1 MKIVLNISIR
11 IIFVILFLSPNASF
25 SAWYHVDIK
34 NDCKLDETKKNSG
47 EQDLIVKTESCKK
60 NLPKLEKA
68 ANSKYSEI
76 SCFYVGGTDID
87 DIIKYRIERNKVY
100 LSPKDLPSDILYRSR
115 EKIIF
120 NEKNVEISDSLKD
133 FNIEV
138 TINTIQG
145 TLNYHIT
152 WKENDNT
159 TTTDDRFKLECNEK

>member
-1 MKIVLNISIR
+1 M
-11 IIFVILFLSPNASF
+11 
-25 SAWYHVDIK
+25 SA
-34 NDCKLDETKKNSG
+34 
-47 EQDLIVKTESCKK
+47 
-60 NLPKLEKA
+60 
-68 ANSKYSEI
+68 
-76 SCFYVGGTDID
+76 
-87 DIIKYRIERNKVY
+87 
-100 LSPKDLPSDILYRSR
+100 KDLPSDILYRSR